1 MEIPSGFENKYTTW
15 KVCILPKSLYGLK
28 QSPRASFGKFTN
40 LLKKDGYP
48 QCQSDHAMFIK
59 HFSPSKIIVLIVCE
73 CYCYHRKC
81 LWWNK
86 STKTSSPK
94 EIWNQRVGTSQI
106 LPRMEVA
113 RSSKGISVT
122 QLKYTLD
129 LLKEIELSGCKPAD
143 TPMDA
148 NSKLGLNP
156 EDEPV
161 DQDRYQRD

>member
-1 MEIPSGFENKYTTW
+1 
-15 KVCILPKSLYGLK
+15 
-28 QSPRASFGKFTN
+28 
-40 LLKKDGYP
+40 
-48 QCQSDHAMFIK
+48 
-59 HFSPSKIIVLIVCE
+59 
-73 CYCYHRKC
+73 
-81 LWWNK
+81 
-86 STKTSSPK
+86 
-94 EIWNQRVGTSQI
+94 
-106 LPRMEVA
+106 MEVA

-161 DQDRYQRD
+161 DQDRILRYLKHDPGKDALLSIFWNFAYDSG